1 MKRRVND
8 KRDVRIKYLSFTYKG
23 VPRRLPMVQVCLTH
37 KGIDIP
43 STALI
48 DSGATSTFIPLSLA
62 KLLNLELKDPNNNV
76 EGAGGSFSSY
86 LTIVGKLT
94 VLKINRILTDFDN
107 LIVRV
112 PAKDDGVPFVV
123 LGRDSIFRKFDIKF
137 QENLQQLHLQKIK
150 KKAK

>member
-1 MKRRVND
+1 MKHRSND
-8 KRDVRIKYLSFTYKG
+8 KRDIRIKYLSFTYKG
-23 VPRRLPMVQVCLTH
+23 GARRLPMVQVCLTH
-37 KGIDIP
+37 KKIDIP

-62 KLLNLELKDPNNNV
+62 KLLNLELKDSDNNV
-76 EGAGGSFSSY
+76 DGAGGPFSSY

-94 VLKINRILTDFDN
+94 VLKINNVLTYFDN
-107 LIVRV
+107 LEVRV
-112 PAKDDGVPFVV
+112 PSKDDGVPFVV

-137 QENLQQLHLQKIK
+137 QENLQQLHLQKMK